1 MLNDKYASVNDVQFN
16 DIDPKEDDI
25 TMIMGRSQLS
35 LNPYMTW
42 KDYNSTQKLSL
53 FKLFGNKLISVYS
66 DNHPKEY
73 PMDPLDYFKPKHVYD
88 LCDTEVY
95 IQMAKSIEHFEKTIN
110 FEIYKNTSQTP
121 NDSEIMEYL
130 FLGTND
136 IYYDAV
142 DKCIDK
148 YNDPKD
154 GGHAVL
160 VYKDQPLDDHV

>member
-1 MLNDKYASVNDVQFN
+1 MIYA
-16 DIDPKEDDI
+16 
-25 TMIMGRSQLS
+25 
-35 LNPYMTW
+35 
-42 KDYNSTQKLSL
+42 
-53 FKLFGNKLISVYS
+53 
-66 DNHPKEY
+66 
-73 PMDPLDYFKPKHVYD
+73 
-88 LCDTEVY
+88 
-95 IQMAKSIEHFEKTIN
+95 IQMVYPNGKGEHFEKTIN

-154 GGHAVL
+154 EWSCSINL
-160 VYKDQPLDDHV
+160 